1 MPLALRLFF
10 TLLLLIAVSLLAL
23 WLRDH
28 PGLMRLD
35 WLGYRIETPLAV
47 AMSLL
52 IIIVITLALLL
63 YGFVRLVHFPLRH
76 RLRKQEQRFRDSLD
90 QMTYAMTSLAV
101 ADHAGALR
109 YARQAEKQLGEH
121 PLLELVRAHVARRSD
136 DMTSARLQL
145 QKMME
150 YPTTRMLAASALSHL
165 AHRDERLDEA
175 VRLAQIAFDM
185 QPKHKPSLHTLFN
198 LYLEKEDWEAALLL
212 LEKGRK
218 QAHLSKAETHH
229 YEALISWQQASA
241 LTRDGNA
248 PGSALLIRQA
258 FRCEPGFVP
267 AAYEHAARLIAAGHR
282 RRACAVL
289 KRAWRHHPHP
299 MLAELFLDLYET
311 APASRMTKAV
321 ESLTR
326 SQPDHVESHLLRAR
340 TALRLT
346 HWDEARGHVGKALD
360 VVQEA
365 RIYRFLAEIERR
377 AGHEEAAMRA
387 MERASTASADP
398 CWVCDAC
405 GKKSGRWE
413 FYCTHCHSSD
423 SIHWR
428 APKNTS
434 QTGNEFAIPFDLGA
448 SSALA

>member
-1 MPLALRLFF
+1 MPLALRLIV
-10 TLLLLIAVSLLAL
+10 TLLLLIVVSLLAL

-47 AMSLL
+47 AMSLFAVL
-52 IIIVITLALLL
+52 VATLGLLL

-90 QMTYAMTSLAV
+90 QLTYAMTSLAV

-136 DMTSARLQL
+136 DMTNARLQL

-150 YPTTRMLAASALSHL
+150 YPTTRMLAAIALSHL

-185 QPKHKPSLHTLFN
+185 QPKHKPSLHALFN
-198 LYLEKEDWEAALLL
+198 LYLEKEDWESALLL

-218 QAHLSKAETHH
+218 QAHLTKKEAHH
-229 YEALISWQQASA
+229 YEALLSWQQASV
-241 LTRDGNA
+241 LTREGNA

-267 AAYEHAARLIAAGHR
+267 AAHEHAARLMAAGHR
-282 RRACAVL
+282 RRAVAVL
-289 KRAWRHHPHP
+289 KRAWRHFPHP
-299 MLAELFLDLYET
+299 SLADVFLDLYET
-311 APASRMTKAV
+311 ASSSRLSKAV
-321 ESLTR
+321 DSLTR

-340 TALRLT
+340 TALKLT
-346 HWDEARGHVGKALD
+346 HWDQARSHITRALD
-360 VVQEA
+360 VAQDA
-365 RIYRFLAEIERR
+365 RIYRLLAEIERR
-377 AGHEEAAMRA
+377 AGNEDAAMRA
-387 MERASTASADP
+387 MESASTSPADP
-398 CWVCDAC
+398 CWICDAC
-405 GKKSGRWE
+405 GKKSDRWE
-413 FYCTHCHSSD
+413 FYCGHCHSSD
-423 SIHWR
+423 SLHWKTPKD
-428 APKNTS
+428 APP
-434 QTGNEFAIPFDLGA
+434 QDGNAFAIPFELAAAGA
-448 SSALA
+448 